1 MIFRELI
8 NKRNERPVKD
18 VPAHIIIILIIAF
31 LCQITW
37 SSSKPL
43 STINI
48 KKLPEP
54 PSQIESQL
62 FGLGDSI
69 AISKIFMLWLQAFDN
84 QPGVSIPFKN
94 LDYGRVINWL
104 ERILGLDPRAHY
116 PLLAA
121 GRIYGV
127 VEDEGRKRLM
137 LAFIYEQFAKDPN
150 RRWPSMMHAIYV
162 AKHRLKDYPLAL
174 KYAHAVAQE
183 VSVDNIPSWV
193 KQMEIY
199 VLEDM
204 GEIESAKILIGG
216 LLESGAITDDHEL
229 QFLQDRLD
237 RLERENDTDK
247 PVIP

>member
-1 MIFRELI
+1 MIFSSLMSRRE
-8 NKRNERPVKD
+8 ERPIRD
-18 VPAHIIIILIIAF
+18 VPVQIIIILTIAF
-31 LCQITW
+31 LCQLYL
-37 SSSKPL
+37 SSSRPL
-43 STINI
+43 ASINI
-48 KKLPEP
+48 KALPEP

-69 AISKIFMLWLQAFDN
+69 ATSKIFMLWLQSFDN

-94 LDYGRVINWL
+94 LDYRRVIDWL
-104 ERILGLDPRAHY
+104 ERILALDPKGQY

-127 VEDEGRKRLM
+127 VGDEEKKRQM
-137 LAFIYEQFAKDPN
+137 LGFISEQFSKDPN
-150 RRWPSMMHAIYV
+150 RRWPSMVHAIYV

-174 KYAHAVAQE
+174 KFAHAVAQQ
-183 VSVDNIPSWV
+183 VTANDIPSWV

-216 LLESGAITDDHEL
+216 LLESGAITDAHEI
-229 QFLQDRLD
+229 QFLLD
-237 RLERENDTDK
+237 RLEKLEHKNK
-247 PVIP
+247 Q

>member
-1 MIFRELI
+1 MVFRELI
-8 NKRNERPVKD
+8 NKRDERPVKD

-31 LCQITW
+31 LCQIYW
-37 SSSKPL
+37 SNSKPL
-43 STINI
+43 SAINI

-94 LDYGRVINWL
+94 LDYRRVINWL

-150 RRWPSMMHAIYV
+150 QRWPSMMHAIYV

-216 LLESGAITDDHEL
+216 LLESGAITDLHEL
-229 QFLQDRLD
+229 RFLQDRLD
-237 RLERENDTDK
+237 RLERENDKDK
-247 PVIP
+247 Q

>member
-94 LDYGRVINWL
+94 LDYRRVINWL

-150 RRWPSMMHAIYV
+150 QRWPSMMHAIYV

-174 KYAHAVAQE
+174 KYAHAVAQQ
-183 VSVDNIPSWV
+183 VTVNNIPSWV

-216 LLESGAITDDHEL
+216 LLESGAITDLHEL
-229 QFLQDRLD
+229 RFLQDRLD
-237 RLERENDTDK
+237 RLERENDKDK
-247 PVIP
+247 Q

>member
-69 AISKIFMLWLQAFDN
+69 MVSKIFMLWLQAFDN
-84 QPGVSIPFKN
+84 QPGVSVPFKN
-94 LDYGRVINWL
+94 LDYGRVISWL
-104 ERILGLDPRAHY
+104 ERILALDPKGQY

-127 VEDEGRKRLM
+127 VADDGKKRQM

-150 RRWPSMMHAIYV
+150 QRWPSMMHAIYV

-216 LLESGAITDDHEL
+216 LLESGAITDAHEL

-237 RLERENDTDK
+237 RLERENDKDK
-247 PVIP
+247 Q

>member
-8 NKRNERPVKD
+8 NKRNERSVRD

-31 LCQITW
+31 LCQIYW
-37 SSSKPL
+37 SGSRPL
-43 STINI
+43 ASINI

-94 LDYGRVINWL
+94 LDYRRVINWL

-216 LLESGAITDDHEL
+216 LLESGAITDAHEL

-237 RLERENDTDK
+237 RLERGNDKDK
-247 PVIP
+247 Q

>member
-1 MIFRELI
+1 MIFKELI

-94 LDYGRVINWL
+94 LDYRRVINWL

-150 RRWPSMMHAIYV
+150 QRWPSMMHAIYV

-174 KYAHAVAQE
+174 KYAHAVAQQ
-183 VSVDNIPSWV
+183 VTVNNIPSWV

-216 LLESGAITDDHEL
+216 LLESGAITDLHEL
-229 QFLQDRLD
+229 RFLQDRLD
-237 RLERENDTDK
+237 RLERENDKDK
-247 PVIP
+247 Q

>member
-94 LDYGRVINWL
+94 LDYRRVINWL

-150 RRWPSMMHAIYV
+150 QRWPSMMHAIYV

-174 KYAHAVAQE
+174 KYAHAVAQQ
-183 VSVDNIPSWV
+183 VTVNNIPSWV

-216 LLESGAITDDHEL
+216 LLESGEITDLHEL
-229 QFLQDRLD
+229 RFLQDRLD
-237 RLERENDTDK
+237 RLERENDKDK
-247 PVIP
+247 Q

>member
-1 MIFRELI
+1 MIFRKLI
-8 NKRNERPVKD
+8 DRSDERPVKD
-18 VPAHIIIILIIAF
+18 VPTHIIIILVIAF
-31 LCQITW
+31 LCQIYW

-43 STINI
+43 SVINI

-69 AISKIFMLWLQAFDN
+69 SVAKLFMLWLQAFDN
-84 QPGVSIPFKN
+84 QPGVSVPFKN
-94 LDYGRVINWL
+94 LDYGRVISWL
-104 ERILGLDPRAHY
+104 ERILALDPRAQY

-121 GRIYGV
+121 GRIYGAV
-127 VEDEGRKRLM
+127 ADDEKKRQM
-137 LAFIYEQFAKDPN
+137 LEFIYEQFPVDPN
-150 RRWPSMMHAIYV
+150 RRWPSMIHAIYI

-174 KYAHAVAQE
+174 RFAHAIAQQ
-183 VSVDNIPSWV
+183 VTVNNIPPWV

-204 GEIESAKILIGG
+204 GEIESARILIGG
-216 LLESGAITDDHEL
+216 LLESGAITDAHEL

-237 RLERENDTDK
+237 RLKRENDKDK
-247 PVIP
+247 Q

>member
-31 LCQITW
+31 LCQIYW
-37 SSSKPL
+37 SGSRPL
-43 STINI
+43 ASINI

-94 LDYGRVINWL
+94 LDYRRVINWL

-150 RRWPSMMHAIYV
+150 QRWPSMMHAIYV

-174 KYAHAVAQE
+174 KYAHAVAQQ
-183 VSVDNIPSWV
+183 VTVKNIPSWV

-216 LLESGAITDDHEL
+216 LLESGAITDLHEL
-229 QFLQDRLD
+229 RFLQDRLD
-237 RLERENDTDK
+237 RLERENDKDK
-247 PVIP
+247 Q

>member
-18 VPAHIIIILIIAF
+18 VPFHVIIILIIAF
-31 LCQITW
+31 LCQIYW

-137 LAFIYEQFAKDPN
+137 LAFIYEQFSKDPN
-150 RRWPSMMHAIYV
+150 RRWPSMMHAIYI
-162 AKHRLKDYPLAL
+162 AKHRLEDYPLAL

-229 QFLQDRLD
+229 QFLQGRLD
-237 RLERENDTDK
+237 RLERENDKDK

>member
-1 MIFRELI
+1 MVFRELI
-8 NKRNERPVKD
+8 NKQDERPVKD

-31 LCQITW
+31 LCQIYW
-37 SSSKPL
+37 SSAHPL
-43 STINI
+43 ASINI
-48 KKLPEP
+48 KKLPGP

-84 QPGVSIPFKN
+84 QPGVSVPFKN

-104 ERILGLDPRAHY
+104 ERILALDPKGQY

-121 GRIYGV
+121 GRIYGEV
-127 VEDEGRKRLM
+127 TDEGKKRQM
-137 LAFIYEQFAKDPN
+137 LAFIYEQFPKDPN
-150 RRWPSMMHAIYV
+150 RRWPSMTHAIYI
-162 AKHRLKDYPLAL
+162 AKHRIKDYPLAL
-174 KYAHAVAQE
+174 RFAHAVAQQ
-183 VSVDNIPSWV
+183 VTANNVPSWV

-204 GEIESAKILIGG
+204 GEVESAKILIGG
-216 LLESGAITDDHEL
+216 LLESGAITDAHEL

-237 RLERENDTDK
+237 RLERENDKDRR
-247 PVIP
+247 

>member
-1 MIFRELI
+1 MVFRELI
-8 NKRNERPVKD
+8 NKQDERPVKD

-31 LCQITW
+31 LCQIYW
-37 SSSKPL
+37 SSARPL
-43 STINI
+43 ASINI
-48 KKLPEP
+48 KKLPGP

-84 QPGVSIPFKN
+84 QPGVSVPFKN

-104 ERILGLDPRAHY
+104 ERILALDPKGQY

-121 GRIYGV
+121 GRIYGEV
-127 VEDEGRKRLM
+127 TDEGKKRQM
-137 LAFIYEQFAKDPN
+137 LAFIYEQFPKDPN
-150 RRWPSMMHAIYV
+150 RRWPSMTHAIYI
-162 AKHRLKDYPLAL
+162 AKHRIKDYPLAL
-174 KYAHAVAQE
+174 RFAHAVAQQ
-183 VSVDNIPSWV
+183 VTANNVPSWV

-216 LLESGAITDDHEL
+216 LLESGAITDAHEL

-237 RLERENDTDK
+237 RLERGNDKDK
-247 PVIP
+247 Q

>member
-69 AISKIFMLWLQAFDN
+69 MISKIFMLWLQAFDN

-94 LDYGRVINWL
+94 LDYRRVINWL

-150 RRWPSMMHAIYV
+150 QRWPSMMHAIYV

-174 KYAHAVAQE
+174 KYAHAVAQQ
-183 VSVDNIPSWV
+183 VTVNNIPSWV

-216 LLESGAITDDHEL
+216 LLESGAITDLHEL
-229 QFLQDRLD
+229 RFLQDRLD
-237 RLERENDTDK
+237 RLERENDKDK
-247 PVIP
+247 Q

>member
-1 MIFRELI
+1 MIFRKLI
-8 NKRNERPVKD
+8 DRSDERPVKD

-48 KKLPEP
+48 KNLPEP

-69 AISKIFMLWLQAFDN
+69 VISKIFMLWLQAFDN
-84 QPGVSIPFKN
+84 QPGVSVPFKN

-216 LLESGAITDDHEL
+216 LLESGAITDAHEL

>member
-8 NKRNERPVKD
+8 NKRDERPLKD

-31 LCQITW
+31 LSQIYW
-37 SSSKPL
+37 SGSKPL

-94 LDYGRVINWL
+94 LDYRRVINWL

-150 RRWPSMMHAIYV
+150 QRWPSMMHAIYV

-174 KYAHAVAQE
+174 KYAHAVAQQ
-183 VSVDNIPSWV
+183 VTVNNIPSWV

-216 LLESGAITDDHEL
+216 LLESGAITDLHEL
-229 QFLQDRLD
+229 RFLQDRLD
-237 RLERENDTDK
+237 RLERENDKDK
-247 PVIP
+247 Q